1 MREPCPPS
9 SMRAGVIQVP
19 DNSGRWTPY
28 NLNPRP
34 VTVDGVTYQPAM
46 CGTSNCDP
54 RGIGLNPIL
63 SQIWEKYM
71 PLPNNPDGG
80 DQYNT
85 QGFRSQI
92 RMPVKSN
99 FLVARIDRDLH
110 PKHRLMLSYRY
121 FHLYQSTTSQ
131 VDIGGFFPGNTL
143 GEPKSLTDRP
153 QTPSFYVAGL
163 TSVLT
168 PRLINDFRV
177 QLHAQF
183 MGVGFRRCARRNCRD
198 SAPLSS
204 SDCCLTRPLA
214 ATRCHATGTV
224 MITSFAMT

>member
-1 MREPCPPS
+1 MDGLQPES
-9 SMRAGVIQVP
+9 AA
-19 DNSGRWTPY
+19 
-28 NLNPRP
+28 
-34 VTVDGVTYQPAM
+34 VTVDGVTYQPAL

-92 RMPVKSN
+92 PMPVKSN
-99 FLVARIDRDLH
+99 FLVARVDRDLH

-131 VDIGGFFPGNTL
+131 VDIGGFFRGQYPRSTEILDGQAA
-143 GEPKSLTDRP
+143 D
-153 QTPSFYVAGL
+153 
-163 TSVLT
+163 SVVLHRGT
-168 PRLINDFRV
+168 YQRAHSRV
-177 QLHAQF
+177 
-183 MGVGFRRCARRNCRD
+183 
-198 SAPLSS
+198 
-204 SDCCLTRPLA
+204 
-214 ATRCHATGTV
+214 
-224 MITSFAMT
+224 